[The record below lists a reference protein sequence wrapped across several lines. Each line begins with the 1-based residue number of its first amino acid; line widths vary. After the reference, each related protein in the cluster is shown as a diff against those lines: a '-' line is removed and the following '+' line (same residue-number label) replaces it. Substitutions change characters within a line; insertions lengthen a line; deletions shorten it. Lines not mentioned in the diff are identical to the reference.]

1 MIPDREVWA
10 AALLMVKRY
19 RDDAMLEAAQ
29 RADQLLD
36 DGDMASHPQCNRAAA
51 GGEAGGGEAAH

>member
-1 MIPDREVWA
+1 MISDRDIWA

-19 RDDAMLEAAQ
+19 PDDAMPEAAQ

-36 DGDMASHPQCNRAAA
+36 EGGRLYVLEFATVASVII
-51 GGEAGGGEAAH
+51 EVS